1 MIDAVSDLRGIT
13 SRSESFPQMRRE
25 VTRWRA
31 SRSAEDLIVVSQ
43 LVLDT
48 SVGGAE
54 NERFTMAGALL
65 LSTALGHDDARQ
77 LLIDGYAKIDNWRVQ
92 ECVAKAMD
100 EYASFE
106 GWDSSLAWIQD
117 CVNHPTPNVR
127 RAAVEGP
134 RVWTSRPPFKGP
146 GGAGAALAV
155 FEDRRNDDSTYVRKS
170 VGNAMRD
177 IGKKSPAE
185 LVDRFSV
192 WSRAGDVHL
201 SLIHISEPTRQR
213 QPSRMP
219 SSA

>member
-1 MIDAVSDLRGIT
+1 
-13 SRSESFPQMRRE
+13 
-25 VTRWRA
+25 
-31 SRSAEDLIVVSQ
+31 
-43 LVLDT
+43 
-48 SVGGAE
+48 
-54 NERFTMAGALL
+54 MAGALL

-192 WSRAGDVHL
+192 WSRAGDVHPEVTRLALRQLKESGNETAIEILNSLKNSTL
-201 SLIHISEPTRQR
+201 SRKRKNDEDGSF
-213 QPSRMP
+213 
-219 SSA
+219 